1 MSVLPYFRIL
11 WLVGLALLAVV
22 HGIHAFEHWEI
33 AAHAHCV
40 AHDHGA
46 TNQEEDGP
54 QHDHGC
60 TSHDHAP
67 ALSGAAF
74 VLTVAESVALLFA
87 ELPGAPAALAA
98 SIDQPPRL
106 S

>member
-1 MSVLPYFRIL
+1 MSGLPYFRAL
-11 WLVGLALLAVV
+11 WLVGLALLAVAQGD
-22 HGIHAFEHWEI
+22 HECEHWEI
-33 AAHAHCV
+33 ATHAQCFAHSHGSSD
-40 AHDHGA
+40 HDEG
-46 TNQEEDGP
+46 GP

-67 ALSGAAF
+67 ALSGAGF

-87 ELPGAPAALAA
+87 EFPGAPAELAA

>member
-1 MSVLPYFRIL
+1 MSGLTYFRAL
-11 WLVGLALLAVV
+11 WLVGLALLAVAQGV
-22 HGIHAFEHWEI
+22 HAYEHWEI
-33 AAHAHCV
+33 ATHAQCV
-40 AHDHGA
+40 AHNHGSSDHDEG
-46 TNQEEDGP
+46 GP

-87 ELPGAPAALAA
+87 EFPGAPAALPT

>member
-1 MSVLPYFRIL
+1 MSGLPYFRVL
-11 WLVGLALLAVV
+11 WLVGLALLALAQGV
-22 HGIHAFEHWEI
+22 HAYEHWEI
-33 AAHAHCV
+33 AAHAQCV
-40 AHDHGA
+40 AHSHGSSDHDEG
-46 TNQEEDGP
+46 GP